1 MSDVLLPYYE
11 RELAAIKRLAAE
23 FADTHPKIAG
33 RLRLSADGVDDPHV
47 ARLLE
52 GVAFLAARVHHR
64 LDDEFPELTDALLGL
79 LYPHYLAP
87 MPSCMIAQ
95 FDCQPDLMAPA
106 RLPAGMAIDTEPVHG
121 ETLRYRTTTA
131 LTLWPIVVENV
142 RLSGLPIV
150 APANPAA
157 AGAAGVLRITL
168 KCASPEAT
176 FTQLGVDRLRF
187 FLRGPVN
194 QTLALYELLG
204 AHAISVAYADNAVD
218 ATPVIVPATTIE
230 PAGFSPDEALLPW
243 SARGFS
249 GFRLLTEYFAFPEKF
264 LFLDFTRMD
273 AKTLVS
279 AGNRLEVFVY
289 LDRSLPELE
298 RTIGMQS
305 LALGCT
311 PLVNL
316 FRQRCEPI
324 TLSHMDTEY
333 RVVPDARRP
342 RAAEI
347 WSVER
352 VRETQPDGSFRP
364 WQPFHRLTENDP
376 DPGSVSGTSPGSPD
390 QARGPS
396 GAGAGVPGGFF
407 HVARRPA
414 APGVPGTEVFLAPHD
429 PGFNP
434 DNPSE
439 AVLSVDALCVNRD
452 LPTDLPFGGGRPRLR
467 MAEGAAGVV
476 ALNCITAATSTLRP
490 PLREAGFWRL
500 VSHLSLGHLS
510 VTGGA
515 QGAAALKEVLRLY
528 DLRDTAETRNAIE
541 ALTGISAA
549 PGTARA
555 PGRAGGFCRGLDI
568 ALEFDSRSWQAS
580 GLYLLAAVL
589 ERFLALHATVN
600 SFTRARVTLR
610 GRPGTAAAWPARS
623 GTRQLV

>member
-1 MSDVLLPYYE
+1 MSDALLPYYE
-11 RELAAIKRLAAE
+11 RELDAIKRLAAE

-33 RLRLSADGVDDPHV
+33 RLRLSADAVDDPHV
-47 ARLLE
+47 SRLLE
-52 GVAFLAARVHHR
+52 GMAFLAARVHHR

-87 MPSCMIAQ
+87 VPSCMVVQ
-95 FDCQPDLMAPA
+95 FDCQPDLLTPA
-106 RLPAGMAIDTEPVHG
+106 RLPAGMAVDTEPVKG
-121 ETLRYRTTTA
+121 ETLRYRTTSA
-131 LTLWPIVVENV
+131 VSLWPVEVENV

-168 KCASPEAT
+168 KCASPDVT

-187 FLRGPVN
+187 FLRGPAN

-204 AHAISVAYADNAVD
+204 AHAISIAYADTAVD
-218 ATPVIVPATTIE
+218 PAPVIVPGNAIV
-230 PAGFSPDEALLPW
+230 PAGFAPEEALLPW

-264 LFLDFTRMD
+264 LFLDFTRID
-273 AKTLVS
+273 TKTMVR
-279 AGNRLEVFVY
+279 AGNRLEIFVY

-298 RTIGMQS
+298 RTIGQQS

-316 FRQRCEPI
+316 FPQRCEPVML
-324 TLSHMDTEY
+324 THMDTQY
-333 RVVPDARRP
+333 RIVPDARRP

-364 WQPFHRLTENDP
+364 WRPFYRLTDSDP
-376 DPGSVSGTSPGSPD
+376 DP
-390 QARGPS
+390 
-396 GAGAGVPGGFF
+396 GVPGGFY
-407 HVARRPA
+407 HVTRQAA

-429 PGFNP
+429 PDFDP
-434 DNPSE
+434 DKPAD
-439 AVLSVDALCVNRD
+439 AVLSVDAICVNRD
-452 LPTDLPFGGGRPRLR
+452 LPTDLPFGGGHPRLR
-467 MAEGAAGVV
+467 LVEGAAAVS
-476 ALNCITAATSTLRP
+476 ALNAVTAATPTLRP

-510 VTGGA
+510 VTGGTE
-515 QGAAALKEVLRLY
+515 GAAALKEVLRLY
-528 DLRDTAETRNAIE
+528 DLRDTAETRTAIE
-541 ALTGISAA
+541 ALTGISAG

-568 ALEFDSRSWQAS
+568 TLEFDPRAWQVG
-580 GLYLLAAVL
+580 GLYLLASVL
-589 ERFLALHATVN
+589 ERFLALHGTVN
-600 SFTRARVTLR
+600 SFTRTRVTLR
-610 GRPGTAAAWPARS
+610 GRPGAAAAWAARS
-623 GTRQLV
+623 GTRVLA